1 MKFFITLILA
11 LSIFSCQSNESPLI
25 RPRQFPKVEFPTQSY
40 TTFESDRCPFKVNIP
55 QYSQVEQKEY
65 LFDNIP
71 AGQCWFDIIIP
82 EFEATIHCSYFELN
96 KKNEYAHLVNDA
108 FTMAGKHNI
117 KATFREE
124 FNIENQFGSRG
135 LIFKINGPV
144 ATPYQFYISDST
156 NHFLRGSLYFDND
169 INSDSISP
177 IVNFL
182 RKDIDMILSSLQWE

>member
-1 MKFFITLILA
+1 MKHLSLLILIA
-11 LSIFSCQSNESPLI
+11 SICSCKSDEGPLI
-25 RPRQFPKVEFPTQSY
+25 RPRQYPKVDFPAQSY
-40 TTFESDRCPFKVNIP
+40 STFESEGCPFKVQIP
-55 QYSQVEQKEY
+55 EHSQVEQKKY

-71 AGQCWFDIIIP
+71 AGQCWFDIVIP
-82 EFEATIHCSYFELN
+82 DFNATIHCSYFPI
-96 KKNEYAHLVNDA
+96 NEDNIYGSLVNDA

-156 NHFLRGSLYFDND
+156 QHFLRGSLYFDND

-177 IVNFL
+177 VVNFL
-182 RKDIDMILSSLQWE
+182 RKDIDVFLSSLQWE